1 MSKLNVHSN
10 DSKPREMNHVHF
22 DGQSFSGYSCFF
34 ADSPFFPS
42 GVATE
47 IMNLELEKLSH

>member
-34 ADSPFFPS
+34 ADSPFFRQ
-42 GVATE
+42 V
-47 IMNLELEKLSH
+47 LRLKL